1 MLQYI
6 HEGGDWLRPGRD
18 AAILGAVIGPDFPDV
33 LAAAQDGSEDAFTQ
47 LWLDGNAALLRYLRV
62 IAAEAADDIAADT
75 WVHVVRGIARFRG
88 DEAGWRAWLFT
99 TARRRMVDQGR
110 RRARRPEA
118 PIGDVPD
125 SELPATGDAA
135 DIALEHL
142 STRAAIALL
151 ADLPPLQA
159 EVILLRVVAGLDT
172 EAVAKLVGR
181 SPGAVRVA
189 AHRGLRRLAQI
200 LTEAGVTL

>member
-1 MLQYI
+1 VRYRQ
-6 HEGGDWLRPGRD
+6 EDCDWLRTSRD
-18 AAILGAVIGPDFPDV
+18 AAILGSVIGPGFPDV
-33 LAAAQDGSEDAFTQ
+33 LAAAQDGNEEAFTQ

-75 WVHVVRGIARFRG
+75 WVHVLRGLPRFRG
-88 DEAGWRAWLFT
+88 DEAAWRAWLFT
-99 TARRRMVDQGR
+99 TARRRMIDQAR
-110 RRARRPEA
+110 RRSRRAEE
-118 PIGDVPD
+118 PIHDVPA
-125 SELPATGDAA
+125 SGLPATGDAA
-135 DIALEHL
+135 EIALEHL
-142 STRAAIALL
+142 STRAAITLL
-151 ADLPPLQA
+151 ADLPQLQA

-200 LTEAGVTL
+200 LTEAGVTI

>member
-1 MLQYI
+1 
-6 HEGGDWLRPGRD
+6 
-18 AAILGAVIGPDFPDV
+18 V
-33 LAAAQDGSEDAFTQ
+33 LAAAQRGNEAAFTQ

-62 IAAEAADDIAADT
+62 IAADSADDIAADT
-75 WVHVVRGIARFRG
+75 WLHVVRGLPRFRG
-88 DEAGWRAWLFT
+88 DEAAWRAWLFT
-99 TARRRMVDQGR
+99 TARRRMIDQAR
-110 RRARRPEA
+110 RRSRRAEEPMHA
-118 PIGDVPD
+118 
-125 SELPATGDAA
+125 LPASEQPATRDSA

-142 STRAAIALL
+142 STQAAIALL

-172 EAVAKLVGR
+172 EAVGKLVGR

-200 LTEAGVTL
+200 LTDAGVTL

>member
-1 MLQYI
+1 MFEYS

-99 TARRRMVDQGR
+99 TARRRMVDQAR

>member
-1 MLQYI
+1 M
-6 HEGGDWLRPGRD
+6 
-18 AAILGAVIGPDFPDV
+18 
-33 LAAAQDGSEDAFTQ
+33 
-47 LWLDGNAALLRYLRV
+47 
-62 IAAEAADDIAADT
+62 
-75 WVHVVRGIARFRG
+75 
-88 DEAGWRAWLFT
+88 
-99 TARRRMVDQGR
+99 
-110 RRARRPEA
+110 
-118 PIGDVPD
+118 PD